1 MRFRVTLL
9 AIITAILI
17 TGCSQQSHQPHGVS
31 ELAELRKPGIE
42 ERYISVD
49 FLEEKN
55 LIPLSDENF
64 FSVEGWLDNQHI
76 LYLSENAEKSTAYKY
91 NLFTGE
97 KEILFESS
105 ASIVQLELNP
115 EKNLILV
122 HASPSSFEAEI
133 TIIDPMGN
141 VKTKRTIPSSELT
154 FSWSPTGERLFLTS
168 FDENWTFQTFI
179 LNMSDLSLDK
189 NPLGIPFIQ
198 WLSDEEVTYLKWNEA
213 EPQLTAPL
221 YKHSLV
227 SKKEVLIEEQIISH
241 ANFKD
246 YSFAVQVENE
256 EESIGSYTFYNGNY
270 EDIIYSFDV
279 ELLPLYSEWLVPEF
293 DYSSRSGL
301 FYTFVP
307 GTVENKFDLTA
318 VDPKSKKTEAV
329 LENIDNSEIKLSPN
343 GELALY
349 GSYLENVINLKD
361 YKIKGIVK

>member
-1 MRFRVTLL
+1 MRFRITLL
-9 AIITAILI
+9 AFITAII
-17 TGCSQQSHQPHGVS
+17 FTGCSQQSHQPHDVS
-31 ELAELRKPGIE
+31 ELAEIRKPATV

-55 LIPLSDENF
+55 LIPISDENF

-76 LYLSENAEKSTAYKY
+76 LYLSENAEKSTVYKY

-97 KEILFESS
+97 KEKVFESA

-115 EKNLILV
+115 DKNLILV
-122 HASPSSFEAEI
+122 HSSPSSFEAEI
-133 TIIDPMGN
+133 TIIDQMGN
-141 VKTKRTIPSSELT
+141 VKTKRSIPSSELT
-154 FSWSPTGERLFLTS
+154 FSWSPSGERLFLTS

-179 LNMSDLSLDK
+179 LNMSDFSLDK
-189 NPLGIPFIQ
+189 NPVEIPFIQ
-198 WLSDEEVTYLKWNEA
+198 WMSDEDVTYLKWDEA

-227 SKKEVLIEEQIISH
+227 SKKEVLIDEHIITH

-246 YSFAVQVENE
+246 LSFAVVVENE
-256 EESIGSYTFYNGNY
+256 EEPIGSYTFYDGNY
-270 EDIIYSFDV
+270 ENYIYSFDE

-307 GTVENKFDLTA
+307 AEDNKFHLTA
-318 VDPKSKKTEAV
+318 VDPKNKKTEIV
-329 LENIDNSEIKLSPN
+329 LKNIDNSEIKLSPN

-349 GSYLENVINLKD
+349 GSYLEKVINLKD
-361 YKIKGIVK
+361 SEIKSIVK